1 MFANLSSQV
10 RNANHFNIFNDADL
24 RDSLC
29 PFLGHL
35 GGLGEG
41 FGLVGGLEAWRESMG
56 IRHSP
61 IGPRCPKVAEM
72 DPEDINDATDA
83 TDATGMRP
91 LWDVGSK
98 SATSLFTQLIRIVSE
113 FETSCRSSFP
123 MPRKRQTGQ
132 IRKQWF
138 AVGLPE
144 QF

>member
-1 MFANLSSQV
+1 MSV
-10 RNANHFNIFNDADL
+10 TW
-24 RDSLC
+24 SL
-29 PFLGHL
+29 G
-35 GGLGEG
+35 G

-98 SATSLFTQLIRIVSE
+98 SATSLFAQLIRIVSE
-113 FETSCRSSFP
+113 FER
-123 MPRKRQTGQ
+123 
-132 IRKQWF
+132 
-138 AVGLPE
+138 V
-144 QF
+144 